1 MKIKRPKSHQQ
12 KPDDAKLAFKGKLFD
27 VWQWEQEQFDGSIK
41 TFELLKRPDTVLIL
55 PVLPN
60 KEVILC
66 KEQQPGTK
74 IMFRTIGGRIEKGE
88 TPEEAAQRELC
99 EETGF
104 EGTEFRLWDAW
115 QPVNKIDWVV
125 YLFIVH
131 GLIKKSEINLDAGE
145 KLSLINY
152 PIEKLLDPNNDL
164 TLDDNEFLFKLH
176 FAQGNLR
183 EKERIIDLL
192 SHNIKN

>member
-1 MKIKRPKSHQQ
+1 MKIDRPKSHQQ
-12 KPDDAKLAFKGKLFD
+12 KPIDAKLVFKGKLFD

-55 PVLPN
+55 PVLSN

-104 EGTEFRLWDAW
+104 EGTVFRLWDVW
-115 QPVNKIDWVV
+115 QPVNKLDWVV
-125 YLFIVH
+125 YLFIAH
-131 GLIKKSEINLDAGE
+131 GLIKKTEINLDAG
-145 KLSLINY
+145 
-152 PIEKLLDPNNDL
+152 
-164 TLDDNEFLFKLH
+164 
-176 FAQGNLR
+176 
-183 EKERIIDLL
+183 
-192 SHNIKN
+192 